1 MELST
6 EERREVEV
14 GESDINE
21 VKWEVDEVREGRT
34 WEWGESSGGRGEVR
48 GERISSMMVEDK
60 TSSIFPLVVQAGSS
74 RTTQAAVPGTVY
86 LPHNCSSNQPPII
99 VCWPVYPKQWETH

>member
-48 GERISSMMVEDK
+48 GERISSMVVDK
-60 TSSIFPLVVQAGSS
+60 TSSDFPSGGPGWIIQDNAGRCTRYSVP
-74 RTTQAAVPGTVY
+74 AA
-86 LPHNCSSNQPPII
+86 
-99 VCWPVYPKQWETH
+99 

>member
-1 MELST
+1 M

-34 WEWGESSGGRGEVR
+34 WEWGESSGGREEVR
-48 GERISSMMVEDK
+48 GDCISSMVVEDK
-60 TSSIFPLVVQAGSS
+60 TSSAFPSGGPGWIIQDNAGRCTRYSVP
-74 RTTQAAVPGTVY
+74 AA
-86 LPHNCSSNQPPII
+86 
-99 VCWPVYPKQWETH
+99 

>member
-48 GERISSMMVEDK
+48 GVRISSM
-60 TSSIFPLVVQAGSS
+60 VV
-74 RTTQAAVPGTVY
+74 
-86 LPHNCSSNQPPII
+86 
-99 VCWPVYPKQWETH
+99 

>member
-1 MELST
+1 M

-14 GESDINE
+14 GDSDINE

-48 GERISSMMVEDK
+48 GEGISSMVVEGK
-60 TSSIFPLVVQAGSS
+60 TSSDFPSGGPGWIIQDNAGRCTRYSVP
-74 RTTQAAVPGTVY
+74 AA
-86 LPHNCSSNQPPII
+86 
-99 VCWPVYPKQWETH
+99 

>member
-48 GERISSMMVEDK
+48 GERISSMVMEDK
-60 TSSIFPLVVQAGSS
+60 TQIYPLVVQAGSS

-99 VCWPVYPKQWETH
+99 LCWPVYPKQWETH

>member
-34 WEWGESSGGRGEVR
+34 WEWGESSGGRGDVR
-48 GERISSMMVEDK
+48 GERISSMVVEDK
-60 TSSIFPLVVQAGSS
+60 TSSDFPSGGPGWIIQDNAGRCTRYSVP
-74 RTTQAAVPGTVY
+74 AA
-86 LPHNCSSNQPPII
+86 
-99 VCWPVYPKQWETH
+99 